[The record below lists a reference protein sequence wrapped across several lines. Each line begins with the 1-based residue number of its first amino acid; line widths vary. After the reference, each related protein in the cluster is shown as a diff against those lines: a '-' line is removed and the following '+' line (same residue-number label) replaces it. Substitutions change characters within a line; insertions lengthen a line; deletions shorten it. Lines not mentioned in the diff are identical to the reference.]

1 MIQLSRPQRFGLSSL
16 TGILLGISFPYTGSL
31 FVLSFV
37 AWIPLL
43 FLEEFLS
50 KKRYRTGK
58 FFLHAY
64 ISFFFYNLIAT
75 WWVLHASLGGA
86 VMAVFANALVMT
98 LPVFFFHTTKKYVGR
113 KEGYLSLPIY
123 WIGMEYLHFH
133 WDLSWPW
140 LDLGNIFSRVPELV
154 QWYSFTG
161 VLGGTFWILV
171 VNLLAFR
178 IIQNV
183 YFKKESWKI
192 QTPIFYLL
200 GLAFLLPIGF
210 SVYQYFSFK
219 EEKTKEISVTLV
231 QPNLDPYSEKF
242 TLPMKDQL
250 NQILSLAQKQKKADL
265 ILAPETALSY
275 EFYEEDFGTYDFGK
289 ILRDTVNSWKNE
301 MLIGASTRR
310 SFEQKNSSASRPYN
324 GGPGFYESYNTSLF
338 IDQKMDPRFVHKSKL
353 VLGVEKIPFMG
364 YLPFLEDLAID
375 LDGASG
381 TLGIE
386 KEPQV
391 LATKDGRIAPV
402 VCYESVYGEFIAT
415 QVNRGAQLICV
426 ITNDGWW
433 KDTPGYKQHWS
444 FSRLRAIENRRYVA
458 RSANTG
464 WSGFIDARGND
475 IARSDWWVAT
485 SMTENIPYLNGL
497 TFYAQHG
504 DIFGRSFGFVAVLLL
519 LFTQV
524 KRFKAKFSI
533 GASKEKKMV

>member
-1 MIQLSRPQRFGLSSL
+1 MIQLSRIQRYGLS
-16 TGILLGISFPYTGSL
+16 ILSGTLMGLAFPYTGSL
-31 FVLSFV
+31 FFLSFF

-43 FLEEFLS
+43 IVEEYIS

-58 FFLHAY
+58 FFVHAY
-64 ISFFFYNLIAT
+64 LTFFVYNLIAT
-75 WWVLHASLGGA
+75 WWVLFASLGGA
-86 VMAVFANALVMT
+86 VMAVVANALVMA
-98 LPVFFFHTTKKYVGR
+98 LPLFFFHTTKKYIGR

-123 WIGMEYLHFH
+123 WIAMEYLHFH

-140 LDLGNIFSRVPELV
+140 LDLGNVFSRMPELV
-154 QWYSFTG
+154 QWYSYTG

-171 VNLLAFR
+171 VNLIAFR
-178 IIQNV
+178 ILQNV

-192 QTPIFYLL
+192 QTPIFYLF
-200 GLAFLLPIGF
+200 GLLLLTPIGL
-210 SVYQYFSFK
+210 SLYQYFNYS
-219 EEKTKEISVTLV
+219 EEPVKTVPVTVV
-231 QPNLDPYSEKF
+231 QPNIDPYNDKF
-242 TLPMKDQL
+242 TRGMTSQLADILKLAEKD
-250 NQILSLAQKQKKADL
+250 KQSDL
-265 ILAPETALSY
+265 ILAPETALAY

-289 ILRDTVNSWKNE
+289 ILRDSVFSWKNE
-301 MLIGASTRR
+301 WLIGASTRR
-310 SFEQKNSSASRPYN
+310 SFDHKNSQASRKYD
-324 GGPGFYESYNTSLF
+324 GGPGYYESYNTSLF
-338 IDQKMDPRFVHKSKL
+338 LNQKGDPRFVHKSKL

-386 KEPQV
+386 EEPQV
-391 LATKDGRIAPV
+391 VQTKNGLVAPV
-402 VCYESVYGEFIAT
+402 VCYESVYGEFVAT
-415 QVNRGAQLICV
+415 QVNRGAQMIGI

-464 WSGFIDARGND
+464 WSGFIDARGNE
-475 IARSDWWVAT
+475 IARSEWWVAT
-485 SMTENIPYLNGL
+485 SLTENIPFLNGL

-533 GASKEKKMV
+533 GAPKEKKVI